1 MRSASASSHPTAYLG
16 VRLTPEEL
24 ERLDR
29 FQRSQECPTRSD
41 AVRAL
46 VRAAD
51 RLSEAR
57 LELPVALDL
66 EIEELAA
73 DGYAGNKDAA
83 LAVVLHLGLA
93 ELTKTH
99 GERIA
104 GTRRN
109 VRELRDRKA
118 ARIGADREAQE
129 RLEP

>member
-1 MRSASASSHPTAYLG
+1 MRSTSASTSSTAFLG

-24 ERLDR
+24 DRLDR
-29 FQRSQECPTRSD
+29 FQKSQECPTRSD

-51 RLSEAR
+51 RLGEER
-57 LELPVALDL
+57 LELPVAIDL

-99 GERIA
+99 GERLS
-104 GTRRN
+104 GMRRN
-109 VRELRDRKA
+109 ARELRDRKA
-118 ARIGADREAQE
+118 ARQGADREAQE